1 MDGRQIDR
9 SYPGAARF
17 ILPDAATTLF
27 GAHAFAG
34 ALSNHPLDL
43 SRLSPLLGAGPMLYP
58 SSGALGLGKVPI
70 LHPLMLPPFGLGVGQ
85 AERAVEE
92 DDVYD
97 EDEGRMG
104 AGRGP
109 HSWVMIPPGMLFL
122 KQVVTT

>member
-1 MDGRQIDR
+1 MDR

-17 ILPDAATTLF
+17 ILPGAATTLF

-43 SRLSPLLGAGPMLYP
+43 SRLSPLLGAGPVLYP

-70 LHPLMLPPFGLGVGQ
+70 LHPLLLPPFGLGMGQ

-92 DDVYD
+92 DDDVDD
-97 EDEGRMG
+97 EDEGRMR

-109 HSWVMIPPGMLFL
+109 HSWVVIPPGMLFL
-122 KQVVTT
+122 KQVATT